1 MVLPAIGQSGLPGN
15 RTEAYRAG
23 ISPIIFMRTKLWV
36 KNVKLLTLYSLS
48 LSMFHPMSFKIT
60 LLFFLLFPGSVLLAQ
75 NASPCATMATQEE
88 ITACAIVQYNETETA
103 MDSIY
108 QHALKQ
114 AGANYKNHIRNMHET
129 WKNYVG
135 AACSCEAFPFSATSL
150 ETLMRYQCLNRLT
163 RAYMQQ
169 LQQLPWE
176 MPLEEA
182 PK

>member
-1 MVLPAIGQSGLPGN
+1 MPLK
-15 RTEAYRAG
+15 
-23 ISPIIFMRTKLWV
+23 IIF
-36 KNVKLLTLYSLS
+36 LLLLLVLGS
-48 LSMFHPMSFKIT
+48 KIK
-60 LLFFLLFPGSVLLAQ
+60 AQ
-75 NASPCATMATQEE
+75 NTNPCATMATQEE

-108 QHALKQ
+108 QHAVNQ
-114 AGANYKNHIRNMHET
+114 AGPNYKNHIRNMHET
-129 WKNYVG
+129 WKSYVS
-135 AACSCEAFPFSATSL
+135 AACSCETFPFAGTTL